1 MSAVSTILLLL
12 VAFAMVFCEAAFDVL
27 RRLLGA
33 QIDLLPVLMVYTGLF
48 TGTTTVAALGLFS
61 GLCFDA
67 LSANP
72 LGVSVLPLFLIGFLV
87 HLNREWILRD
97 EPFAQ
102 MVLGLMASALAPAL
116 TLLLMLSMGATPLVG
131 WASLWQ
137 WAVMSVGG
145 ALAAPIL
152 FRVLAG
158 LDRALT
164 YRRVMHSPFRPDR
177 EIRRGRL

>member
-1 MSAVSTILLLL
+1 MTALSTILLLL
-12 VAFAMVFCEAAFDVL
+12 AAFVTVFCEAAFAGL
-27 RRLLGA
+27 RQLLGA
-33 QIDLLPVLMVYTGLF
+33 QIDLLPVLMVYAGLF
-48 TGTTTVAALGLFS
+48 TGTTAVAALAVFG

-72 LGVSVLPLFLIGFLV
+72 LGVSVLPLFIIGFFV

-102 MVLGLMASALAPAL
+102 MVLGLIASALAPAL
-116 TLLLMLSMGATPLVG
+116 SLLLMLSMGATPLVG

-145 ALAAPIL
+145 GLTAPLVFRLLAA
-152 FRVLAG
+152 
-158 LDRALT
+158 LDRALN
-164 YRRVMHSPFRPDR
+164 YRRVIHTPFRPDR
-177 EIRRGRL
+177 EIRRGRS